1 MEWKMKYE
9 ESVKKMKEH
18 NSNFLI
24 ENGNFNSNQS
34 SFQEKESEKY
44 KNLYLDQQRVIQEL
58 ESRLFQQEK

>member
-44 KNLYLDQQRVIQEL
+44 KNLYKKKKKKKKRETC
-58 ESRLFQQEK
+58 